1 MKPLFVLIIVFAV
14 TLIAT
19 KLLSSDYN
27 YNFSGK
33 LALSVMLI
41 FTALGHFM
49 YTKGMAMMLPSFV
62 PYKTEIIYLTG
73 ILEVA
78 GAVGIWF
85 PDLRVVAGILLIL
98 FFILILP
105 TNILAAVKHL
115 NYETGDF
122 EGKGLHYLWFRI
134 PFQILLIVWTYYF
147 VIK

>member
-1 MKPLFVLIIVFAV
+1 MKPLFVLIIVFV
-14 TLIAT
+14 ITLIAT
-19 KLLSSDYN
+19 KLLNSDFN

-78 GAVGIWF
+78 AAVGIWF
-85 PDLRVVAGILLIL
+85 PDLRVVAGILLIV

-105 TNILAAVKHL
+105 TNILAAIKHL

-122 EGKGLHYLWFRI
+122 DGKGLRYLWFRI